1 MSLPSETVAFLFTD
15 IEGSTRLWEK
25 HPEAMRLALARH
37 DALLRQVIED
47 HHGIAFKT
55 IGDAFCAAFHTASAA
70 LNAALTAQ
78 QALCREP
85 WPEAVTLKVR
95 MALHV
100 GTVELRENDY
110 FGQPLHRVA
119 LLLAAAH
126 GGQVLL
132 STALEERVCDALPP
146 PIGLRNLGEYRLR
159 DLDQPETIFQL
170 LHPDL
175 PAEFP
180 PLRSL
185 HPPDHSNAS
194 DVPNNLPQQLTS
206 FIGREKE
213 IIEIRHLLSETH
225 LLTLTGSGG
234 AGKTRL
240 ALQVGTE
247 ALQDYPDGVWLVELA
262 PLTDPALVPQTV
274 ASVLGQTEHA
284 GMAFTQVLTEH
295 LKTKKTLL
303 LLDNCEHLLTACA
316 RLADMLIRS
325 CPEVKILASSREG
338 LGIAGE
344 QTYRMPSLSLPNLK
358 QPLTAEYI
366 RSFEAVRLFVE
377 RALLIQADF
386 IVTDQNASALASIC
400 HRLDGI
406 PLALELAAARVRSL
420 TVEEINNNLD
430 DRFRFLTG
438 GSKTAL
444 PRHQTLAAAIGW
456 SYELLNPQERTL
468 LVCLS
473 VFLGGWT
480 LKAAEAV
487 GAGDHAPGGES
498 IEDWEVLDLLTS
510 LVDKSLVI
518 AETGEGQTRYR
529 LLETVRQ
536 YARDRLVQTGDSQA
550 VRERHRDYFLA
561 LVEEIQPK
569 LEGPEQ
575 GQWLNVLE
583 TEHDNLRLAVRY
595 CLEEPDADPQAQFG
609 LRMGVVLRHFWNIR
623 GHLSEGRELLHAL
636 LAHPAGQEPTEA
648 RATALNGAGNL
659 ASAQGDSTMARALH
673 EDSRSIS
680 VALGHRKGISN
691 ALLNLGNVALAL
703 GDQTLARSL
712 YEECMEMCREQNE
725 KKGATNCLMS
735 LANLA
740 LAQSDYDLARSRH
753 EECLATYREMGDKRG
768 IANSLL
774 NLGAVVYYQGDYGL
788 ARSLLEETLA
798 IRREVGDKQGVAHS
812 LLSLGSV
819 VLEQGDRALAGSRF
833 EECLRI
839 YREVGDKRGIA
850 ESLGEFA
857 SLART
862 EGREASAVRLWGVA
876 DALRTSIGAPL
887 PPNKQEY
894 QDHQMA
900 AVRAS
905 LGEEAFA
912 AAWAEGCALTL
923 EEAVDCA
930 LQKPTH

>member
-1 MSLPSETVAFLFTD
+1 MSLPSETFTFLFTD
-15 IEGSTRLWEK
+15 IESSTRLWEK

-47 HHGIAFKT
+47 HRGVAFKT
-55 IGDAFCAAFHTASAA
+55 IGDAFCAAFHSPSEA

-78 QALCREP
+78 QALCLEP
-85 WPEAVTLKVR
+85 WPEALILKVR

-100 GTVELRENDY
+100 GTVELRENDF
-110 FGQPLHRVA
+110 FGQPLHRVG
-119 LLLAAAH
+119 LLLSAAH

-132 STALEERVCDALPP
+132 SMAIEELLRDRIPP
-146 PIGLRNLGEYRLR
+146 PMGLHSLGEHRLR
-159 DLDQPETIFQL
+159 DFDRPETIFQL

-180 PLRSL
+180 PLKSL
-185 HPPDHSNAS
+185 DHPPLSNSA

-213 IIEIRHLLSETH
+213 IVEIRHLLSQTH

-240 ALQVGTE
+240 ALQLGTE
-247 ALQDYPDGVWLVELA
+247 ALPDYPDGVWLVELA
-262 PLTDPALVPQTV
+262 PLADPALVPQTV
-274 ASVLGQTEHA
+274 ASVLGQTEQA
-284 GMAFTQVLTEH
+284 GKAFTQVLTEH

-303 LLDNCEHLLTACA
+303 LLDNCEHVLTACA
-316 RLADMLIRS
+316 RLTDLLIRS

-344 QTYRMPSLSLPNLK
+344 QTYRMPSLSLPDLT
-358 QPLTAEYI
+358 QPLTADNI
-366 RSFEAVRLFVE
+366 RSYEAVRLFVE
-377 RALLIQADF
+377 RATLIQADF
-386 IVTDQNASALASIC
+386 VVTDQNAPALASVC

-456 SYELLNPQERTL
+456 SYDLLNPQERTL
-468 LVCLS
+468 LACLS

-480 LKAAEAV
+480 LQAAEAV
-487 GAGDHAPGGES
+487 GAGEAGSGGER

-561 LVEEIQPK
+561 LGEEIQPK

-583 TEHDNLRLAVRY
+583 TEHDNLRLAVRF
-595 CLEEPDADPQAQFG
+595 CLEEPEADPNAQFG
-609 LRMGVVLRHFWNIR
+609 LRLGVVLRHFWNVR

-648 RATALNGAGNL
+648 RVTALNGAGNL

-673 EDSRSIS
+673 DDSRTIAL
-680 VALGHRKGISN
+680 ALGYQRGIAIS
-691 ALLNLGNVALAL
+691 LLNLGNVALAQ

-712 YEECMEMCREQNE
+712 YEECMAICQKRGE
-725 KKGATNCLMS
+725 KKGITNCLMS

-740 LAQSDYDLARSRH
+740 LAQCDYDLARSRH
-753 EECLATYREMGDKRG
+753 EECLATYRELGDKRG
-768 IANSLL
+768 VANSLL
-774 NLGAVVYYQGDYGL
+774 NLGAVVYYQGDYIL
-788 ARSLLEETLA
+788 ARSLFEETLT

-819 VLEQGDRALAGSRF
+819 VLEQGDLALAHSRF

-862 EGREASAVRLWGVA
+862 EGRDASAVRLWGMV
-876 DALRTSIGAPL
+876 DTLRIGIGAPL
-887 PPNKQEY
+887 PPNRQEY

-900 AVRAS
+900 AVRGS

-912 AAWAEGCALTL
+912 AAWAEGCAFTL
-923 EEAVDCA
+923 EEAVACA
-930 LQKPTH
+930 LQKPTT

>member
-1 MSLPSETVAFLFTD
+1 MSLPSETFTFLFTD

-47 HHGIAFKT
+47 HNGIAFKT
-55 IGDAFCAAFHTASAA
+55 IGDAFCAAFHTVSEA
-70 LNAALTAQ
+70 LNAAITAQ
-78 QALCREP
+78 QALCLEP
-85 WPEAVTLKVR
+85 WPEAMTLKVR
-95 MALHV
+95 MALHL
-100 GTVELRENDY
+100 GTVELRENDF
-110 FGQPLHRVA
+110 FGQPLNRIA
-119 LLLAAAH
+119 LLLSAAH

-132 STALEERVCDALPP
+132 SMAIEEMVRDTLPP
-146 PIGLRNLGEYRLR
+146 PMSLHSLGEHRLR
-159 DLDQPETIFQL
+159 DLDRPETIYQL

-180 PLRSL
+180 PLKSHN
-185 HPPDHSNAS
+185 HPDLPNSA

-213 IIEIRHLLSETH
+213 IVEIRHLLSQTH

-240 ALQVGTE
+240 SLQVAAET
-247 ALQDYPDGVWLVELA
+247 LQDYPDGVWLVELA

-274 ASVLGQTEHA
+274 ASVLGQIEQA
-284 GMAFTQVLTEH
+284 GKAFTQVLAEH

-303 LLDNCEHLLTACA
+303 LLDNCEHVLTACA
-316 RLADMLIRS
+316 LLTDMLIRS

-344 QTYRMPSLSLPNLK
+344 QTYRMPSLSLPDLK
-358 QPLTAEYI
+358 QPLTADNI
-366 RSFEAVRLFVE
+366 RSYEAVRLFVE
-377 RALLIQADF
+377 RAMLIHADF
-386 IVTDQNASALASIC
+386 VVTDQNAPALASIC

-456 SYELLNPQERTL
+456 SYDLLNPQERTL
-468 LVCLS
+468 LACLS

-487 GAGDHAPGGES
+487 GAGEHLSGGES

-583 TEHDNLRLAVRY
+583 TEHDNLRLAVRF
-595 CLEEPDADPQAQFG
+595 CLEEPDADPHAQFG
-609 LRMGVVLRHFWNIR
+609 LRLGVVLRHFWNVR

-636 LAHPAGQEPTEA
+636 LAHPAGQEPTET

-673 EDSRSIS
+673 EDSRAIAFAVGYQRGIAIS
-680 VALGHRKGISN
+680 
-691 ALLNLGNVALAL
+691 LLNLGNVALAQ
-703 GDQTLARSL
+703 GDQGLARSL
-712 YEECMEMCREQNE
+712 YEECMAMCQERGE
-725 KKGATNCLMS
+725 KKGITNCLMS

-740 LAQSDYDLARSRH
+740 LAQCDYTLARSWH
-753 EECLATYREMGDKRG
+753 EKCLTTYRELEDRRG
-768 IANSLL
+768 IASSLL
-774 NLGAVVYYQGDYGL
+774 NLGAVVYCQGEYMF
-788 ARSLLEETLA
+788 ARSLFEETLR
-798 IRREVGDKQGVAHS
+798 IWREIGDKQGVANS

-819 VLEQGDRALAGSRF
+819 VLVQGDHLLARSLF

-839 YREVGDKRGIA
+839 YRDVGDKRGIA
-850 ESLGEFA
+850 ESLEGFA
-857 SLART
+857 FLARK
-862 EGREASAVRLWGVA
+862 EGRDAHAVRLWA
-876 DALRTSIGAPL
+876 TAAALRISLGVPT
-887 PPNKQEY
+887 PPNRQED
-894 QDHQMA
+894 QDLQMA
-900 AVRAS
+900 DVRGA
-905 LGEEAFA
+905 LGEAAFA

-923 EEAVDCA
+923 EGAIDYA
-930 LQKPTH
+930 LQKPTS